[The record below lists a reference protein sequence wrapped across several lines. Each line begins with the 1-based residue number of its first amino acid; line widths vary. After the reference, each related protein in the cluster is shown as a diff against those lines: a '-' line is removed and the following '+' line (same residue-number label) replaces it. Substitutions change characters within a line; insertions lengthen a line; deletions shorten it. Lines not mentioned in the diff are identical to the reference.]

1 MGDSAGVESAAGVVV
16 AAAGP
21 AAGAGDLPSGAGG
34 DETSSSGASAA
45 EGVGTDT
52 TVGVGAAGAEA
63 LGDDAGTVA
72 VLGAAAAAT
81 GDGDF
86 LGDADGAA
94 EGDWA
99 ETVAAATATKMRAS
113 ATNWRAILRLIVKG
127 GKNEMGFFF
136 LGLRILNTGAVLL

>member
-1 MGDSAGVESAAGVVV
+1 MRPGQR
-16 AAAGP
+16 P
-21 AAGAGDLPSGAGG
+21 
-34 DETSSSGASAA
+34 
-45 EGVGTDT
+45 
-52 TVGVGAAGAEA
+52 

-99 ETVAAATATKMRAS
+99 ETVAAATATE
-113 ATNWRAILRLIVKG
+113 
-127 GKNEMGFFF
+127 NEG
-136 LGLRILNTGAVLL
+136 